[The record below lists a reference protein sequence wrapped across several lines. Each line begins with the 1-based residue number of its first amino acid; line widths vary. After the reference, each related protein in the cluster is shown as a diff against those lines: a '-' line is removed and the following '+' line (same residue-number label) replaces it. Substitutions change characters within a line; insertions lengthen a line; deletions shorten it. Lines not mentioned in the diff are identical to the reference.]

1 MIRALERGHYW
12 LMCGAGPDGSGR
24 WNFRLESFDGQ
35 VRIDAED
42 EEPGA
47 HADHLAL
54 LALVLGLEAIDQP
67 ADVLVLTPNRYI
79 WQGLS
84 EGLDEWRENGWQWDS
99 FGGLV
104 PIKYLDL
111 WQRVERLRNIH
122 DVSCRA
128 IPSAQI
134 ACRMSRSSW
143 SNRVSPGEF
152 AEFTCQA
159 RATGHRPRRDVASP
173 PAGSV
178 RSCEASNV
186 LSIGRGAKKS
196 ASGDASYRYIA
207 GLVLRKAPRLANRNH
222 SQSLHRQ
229 RGGITCAPV
238 SVWIPWD
245 VCCQVRPRIRSTC
258 WDRTRSTIEA
268 ARRWRCAR
276 SSPNRRKPG

>member
-1 MIRALERGHYW
+1 YW

-134 ACRMSRSSW
+134 A
-143 SNRVSPGEF
+143 NVTTFVPDEPIELEQPRV
-152 AEFTCQA
+152 A
-159 RATGHRPRRDVASP
+159 RRIRRIHLPSTGDWPSAAPRR
-173 PAGSV
+173 
-178 RSCEASNV
+178 R
-186 LSIGRGAKKS
+186 KS
-196 ASGDASYRYIA
+196 ASRE
-207 GLVLRKAPRLANRNH
+207 
-222 SQSLHRQ
+222 RQ
-229 RGGITCAPV
+229 V
-238 SVWIPWD
+238 V
-245 VCCQVRPRIRSTC
+245 
-258 WDRTRSTIEA
+258 
-268 ARRWRCAR
+268 
-276 SSPNRRKPG
+276 